1 MNSGPGPL
9 PSMKA
14 LPYIAI
20 FTFVAGLSLLVV
32 GYAYRDDGP
41 SASPDPAP
49 VVGFDTRATPTS
61 TPSAIPTDAP
71 TPTPTPLPFDGK
83 PGRIVAA
90 SLEIDHPLEEIGI
103 TNNQLDTP
111 RDAIG
116 AVGWYHIYDKPGWG
130 GNAVFSAHVNYNFK
144 LGPFASLNK
153 AREKDR
159 ITIQMDG
166 GPAYVYEIFYL
177 KRFDVSNIPMG
188 DLIDGVLDGAPRPEG
203 EEWITLITCGGRF
216 QQTQENGL
224 GEYLDR
230 DVVVAR
236 RVQ

>member
-1 MNSGPGPL
+1 
-9 PSMKA
+9 MKV

-32 GYAYRDDGP
+32 GYAYKDKDTVVR
-41 SASPDPAP
+41 PDPVP
-49 VVGFDTRATPTS
+49 VLGFDIRNTPTS
-61 TPSAIPTDAP
+61 TPTASPTDAP

-83 PGRIVAA
+83 VARMTA
-90 SLEIDHPLEEIGI
+90 QSLGIDHPIEEIGI

-111 RDAIG
+111 KDAVG
-116 AVGWYHIYDKPGWG
+116 AVGWYYIYDKPGWG

-144 LGPFASLNK
+144 LGPFANLNK
-153 AREKDR
+153 AREQDQ

-166 GPAYVYEIFYL
+166 GPAYVYEVFYL
-177 KRFDVSNIPMG
+177 KRYDVNNIPMG
-188 DLIDGVLDGAPRPEG
+188 DLIEGVLEGVPRPAG

-236 RVQ
+236 RVK